1 MRIGSPDGMVRDPIG
16 YIGGEGAN
24 RMDETQWMETIRT
37 LREVEELARDVYRSL
52 SGRFA
57 EDKGLSTFLSQLAD
71 DESLHCSLLTDVENH
86 IEKSSKDLPAL
97 EITVDNDTRRN
108 VEAPFRECLF
118 SIQLGTITKR
128 RAIDYIVQVEFS
140 EWNAIFLYVVSCFQ
154 EVCKS
159 FQEIAAVIQAHEHR
173 IEEFVDGLPE
183 DLRPERDLRRLPRIW
198 EHRFLV
204 VDDQERVRELLA
216 AVLAAQGR
224 VVTAEN
230 GEEALEKLKNAFFDV
245 VVSDIEMPVMDGFT
259 FYQRAAQADPTIVRR
274 FLFCSGTVSPLVE
287 ELCRKNGIPFLDKPI
302 RLDLLKKTVQDIM
315 GRIP

>member
-1 MRIGSPDGMVRDPIG
+1 MVRDPIG
-16 YIGGEGAN
+16 YFGGEGTN
-24 RMDETQWMETIRT
+24 RMDKPLLKEIIRT

-57 EDKGLSTFLSQLAD
+57 EDKEFSTFLSQLGN
-71 DESLHCSLLTDVENH
+71 DESLHCSLLTEVENR
-86 IEKSSKDLPAL
+86 IEKSSKDLPTL
-97 EITVDNDTRRN
+97 EITVDNDTHRN
-108 VEAPFRECLF
+108 VKAPLRECL
-118 SIQLGTITKR
+118 SCIELGTMTKR

-154 EVCKS
+154 DVCKS
-159 FQEIAAVIQAHEHR
+159 FQEIAAVVQAHERR

-183 DLRPERDLRRLPRIW
+183 DLRPARDIRRLPRIW

-230 GEEALEKLKNAFFDV
+230 GKEALEKLKNAFFDV

-274 FLFCSGTVSPLVE
+274 FLFCSGTASPLVK
-287 ELCRKNGIPFLDKPI
+287 ELCRENGIPFLNKPV
-302 RLDLLKKTVQDIM
+302 RLDLLKKTVQEIM
-315 GRIP
+315 GRLP